1 MEQKPKIKET
11 KVKHLI
17 WDEKQA
23 NCLFRAIVAYFEY
36 ATFALDLIIVRRHM
50 AKKVDELSI
59 DMSYYVR

>member
-36 ATFALDLIIVRRHM
+36 ATFALDLISCDVT
-50 AKKVDELSI
+50 
-59 DMSYYVR
+59 